1 MYFPCF
7 TDRQVEQE
15 LRDKVKELESEVKS
29 LKTKLD
35 ELRKA
40 KNTTLIKKE
49 KEFVSTGVP
58 QRQSN
63 VDPSSNVNKEE
74 LERSLKAKYQK
85 QIDEVYEM
93 NNIKFGVV
101 CACVEQAG
109 YFLHSTLFQPI
120 NVQTR
125 CCYCIL

>member
-1 MYFPCF
+1 M
-7 TDRQVEQE
+7 EQQ

-85 QIDEVYEM
+85 QIDEVYQGVNEM
-93 NNIKFGVV
+93 NNVKFGVV
-101 CACVEQAG
+101 SLCVEHTGSVAIAI
-109 YFLHSTLFQPI
+109 YKPYWNSVLLTMYLSLS
-120 NVQTR
+120 R
-125 CCYCIL
+125 